1 MTEQVL
7 LAPDQIRAAYAENT
21 GKRDRDLAESLGITE
36 GQLVAAHTGIDV
48 TRLSAN
54 LDDIFPKL
62 NGLGEVMAL
71 TRNLSCI
78 IEKVGQYDNYHSGA
92 HASMVLTEDI
102 DLRMFPSQWAHAF
115 AIERE
120 TQNGTK
126 RSVQIFDAAGD
137 AVHKIFLRDGS
148 DLNHWNELVSSLA
161 SEDQSQTLT
170 VEPRK
175 PTEAAKVN
183 ADKVD
188 ILRSEWAKMT
198 DTHQFLRL
206 TSKLKMN
213 RLGAYRVAGEPFVRE
228 LSTDTVSQMF
238 EQVRDQGLEVMVF
251 VGNRGCI
258 EIHGGPVES
267 LKQIGP
273 WFNVLDPRFNLHLR
287 TDHIAEV
294 WAVSK
299 PTQRGPAVSVEAFDS
314 EGGLI
319 LQVFGRRSGEKDHRP
334 AWDELVA
341 KLQSKK
347 EAEVA

>member
-1 MTEQVL
+1 MTEQVVL
-7 LAPDQIRAAYAENT
+7 PPEQIRAAYADNT

-36 GQLVAAHTGIDV
+36 AVLVAAFTGIDV
-48 TRLSAN
+48 TRLTSN

-62 NGLGEVMAL
+62 HGLGEVMAL
-71 TRNLSCI
+71 TRNPSCV

-102 DLRMFPSQWAHAF
+102 DLRMFPSHWVHAF
-115 AIERE
+115 AVERA
-120 TQNGTK
+120 TASGTK
-126 RSVQIFDAAGD
+126 RSIQVFDAAGD
-137 AVHKIFLRDGS
+137 AVHKIFLRQGS
-148 DLNHWNELVSSLA
+148 DLNHWKDLVRELKA
-161 SEDQSQTLT
+161 DDQSQSLE
-170 VEPRK
+170 VEARK
-175 PTEAAKVN
+175 PTEVAKEN
-183 ADKVD
+183 LDKVEL
-188 ILRSEWAKMT
+188 LRSEWAKMT
-198 DTHQFLRL
+198 DTHQFMRL

-213 RLGAYRVAGEPFVRE
+213 RLGAYRIAGEPLVRE
-228 LSTDTVSQMF
+228 LRTETVSQLF

-258 EIHGGPVES
+258 EIHGGPVET
-267 LKQIGP
+267 LKQMGP

-287 TDHIAEV
+287 SDHIAEV

-299 PTQRGPAVSVEAFDS
+299 PTQRGPAVSVEAFDA

-334 AWDELVA
+334 AWDQLVA
-341 KLQSKK
+341 GLQSKI